1 MELNLQPPSLRVTD
15 DFRNPHFRL
24 KLIDSE
30 TDVLVCLKH
39 FRELCSKLLNRLIMI
54 FMPVIKIHNGNNKPP
69 KRLPHSFVTSVQF
82 KYVF

>member
-39 FRELCSKLLNRLIMI
+39 FRELCSKLLNPTADYDLYASDKDPQRQQQTSQT
-54 FMPVIKIHNGNNKPP
+54 FA
-69 KRLPHSFVTSVQF
+69 SFFCDFCTV
-82 KYVF
+82 